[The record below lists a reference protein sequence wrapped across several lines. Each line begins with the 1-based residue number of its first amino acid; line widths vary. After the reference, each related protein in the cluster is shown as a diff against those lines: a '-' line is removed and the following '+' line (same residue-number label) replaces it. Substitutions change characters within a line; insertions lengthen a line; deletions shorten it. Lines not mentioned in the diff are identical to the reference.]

1 MRSLVAAVLCGLAVL
16 TLTPF
21 ASAAIRITKIYYK
34 SPGADSGSNASLNG
48 EWIAVR
54 NTGSRARQLKGWK
67 IRDIEGHIFRFLSF
81 KLPAKT
87 TVKIHSG
94 NGPDTF
100 PRHLYWKLNVYVWDN
115 DTDKATLRNAAGGVV
130 DTCSYD
136 NATVAY
142 KVC

>member
-1 MRSLVAAVLCGLAVL
+1 MRSLVAAVLCGLVVL
-16 TLTPF
+16 TLTPS
-21 ASAAIRITKIYYK
+21 ASAAIRITKIYYD
-34 SPGADSGSNASLNG
+34 SPGTDSGSNASLNG
-48 EWIAVR
+48 EWISVR

-67 IRDIEGHIFRFLSF
+67 IRDVEGHIFRFLSF

-87 TVKIHSG
+87 TVKIHTG

-115 DTDKATLRNAAGGVV
+115 DKDKATLRNAAGVVV

-142 KVC
+142 KIC